1 MKLKI
6 FIPFNNIH
14 DKLKYKIINSIFLIT
29 FFWNDKL

>member
-14 DKLKYKIINSIFLIT
+14 DKLKYKIIKQYFLNNIFLE
-29 FFWNDKL
+29 